1 VKPEKE
7 EDKPPRKERSI
18 GKVCENFMGL
28 FADVPID
35 HNNGTVIE
43 ICEIASRLRVQRRRI
58 YDVINILEAI
68 DVVTRVKKNTYRWHG
83 LEGLHAFFAKMQKDA
98 LAERSSATTAVA
110 AATGGETGLGADDGM
125 VLTPAESNASTGH
138 KSKGMAT
145 ICKKLLEMYLVS
157 GRTEIG
163 LAEAA
168 EEILGA
174 LSPAEE
180 ADPENRAKVMRFM
193 FRRMY
198 DIANVLATLG
208 ILTKENVGST
218 SVSNKPSLR
227 WVYPV
232 APGEFGNYI
241 PPPPAP
247 SMVAEMMETAAAAAA
262 LGNSLPDPIM
272 ARGWEFMNPGE
283 TLEV

>member
-1 VKPEKE
+1 MKPEIQE
-7 EDKPPRKERSI
+7 EKPPRKERSL
-18 GKVCENFMGL
+18 GKLCENFMGL
-28 FADVPID
+28 FADVPIDD

-43 ICEIASRLRVQRRRI
+43 ICEIASRMRVQRRRI

-68 DVVTRVKKNTYRWHG
+68 DVVTRVKKNTYQWHG
-83 LEGLHAFFAKMQKDA
+83 LEGLHAFFANMQKEA
-98 LAERSSATTAVA
+98 LAERSSATAAAVA
-110 AATGGETGLGADDGM
+110 AATGVETGADDM
-125 VLTPAESNASTGH
+125 ILTPAKSTATGH
-138 KSKGMAT
+138 KSKGMAM
-145 ICKKLLEMYLVS
+145 ICKKLLEMYLVT

-180 ADPENRAKVMRFM
+180 ADPETRAKVMKTKV
-193 FRRMY
+193 RRMY
-198 DIANVLATLG
+198 DIANVLATLS

-218 SVSNKPSLR
+218 SVSNKPSFR

-232 APGEFGNYI
+232 APGELGNYI

-262 LGNSLPDPIM
+262 LGNSLPDPVM
-272 ARGWEFMNPGE
+272 APQELTNTGE

>member
-1 VKPEKE
+1 MVLSSKSVKLHH
-7 EDKPPRKERSI
+7 
-18 GKVCENFMGL
+18 VCGSNVNSL
-28 FADVPID
+28 
-35 HNNGTVIE
+35 
-43 ICEIASRLRVQRRRI
+43 
-58 YDVINILEAI
+58 YDVNNIVEAI
-68 DVVTRVKKNTYRWHG
+68 DVVTRVKKNTYCWHG
-83 LEGLHAFFAKMQKDA
+83 LERLHAFFAKMQKDA
-98 LAERSSATTAVA
+98 LAERSATTAVA

-125 VLTPAESNASTGH
+125 ILTPAKSNASTGH
-138 KSKGMAT
+138 KGMAT
-145 ICKKLLEMYLVS
+145 ICKKLLEMYLVT

-180 ADPENRAKVMRFM
+180 ADPENRAKVMKFM

-198 DIANVLATLG
+198 DIANVLATLS

-272 ARGWEFMNPGE
+272 ARGWELMNPGE

>member
-7 EDKPPRKERSI
+7 EDKRSRKEKSL
-18 GKVCENFMGL
+18 GKLCENFMGL
-28 FADVPID
+28 FADMPVNRE
-35 HNNGTVIE
+35 NNGTVIE
-43 ICEIASRLRVQRRRI
+43 ICDIASRMSVQRRRI

-68 DVVTRVKKNTYRWHG
+68 DVVTRVKKNTYCWHG
-83 LEGLHAFFAKMQKDA
+83 LDGLHAFFANMQKEA
-98 LAERSSATTAVA
+98 LAERASATAAAVA
-110 AATGGETGLGADDGM
+110 AATGGDNME
-125 VLTPAESNASTGH
+125 LTPAKSAATGH
-138 KSKGMAT
+138 KSKGMAM
-145 ICKKLLEMYLVS
+145 ICKKLLEMYLVT

-168 EEILGA
+168 EEVLGA

-180 ADPENRAKVMRFM
+180 ADPENRAKVMKTKV
-193 FRRMY
+193 RRMY

-218 SVSNKPSLR
+218 SVSNKPSFR
-227 WVYPV
+227 WVFPV
-232 APGEFGNYI
+232 APGELGNYI

-262 LGNSLPDPIM
+262 LGNSLPDPVM
-272 ARGWEFMNPGE
+272 PPQELMNPGE
-283 TLEV
+283 TLQV

>member
-1 VKPEKE
+1 MKPEKE
-7 EDKPPRKERSI
+7 EDKRSRKDKSL
-18 GKVCENFMGL
+18 GKLCENFMGL
-28 FADVPID
+28 FADVPMD
-35 HNNGTVIE
+35 RDNNGTVIE
-43 ICEIASRLRVQRRRI
+43 ICEIASRMLVQRRRI

-83 LEGLHAFFAKMQKDA
+83 LEGLHAFFANMQKVA
-98 LAERSSATTAVA
+98 LAERSSASTAAAVA
-110 AATGGETGLGADDGM
+110 AATGE
-125 VLTPAESNASTGH
+125 ASTMSTATGH
-138 KSKGMAT
+138 KSKGMAM
-145 ICKKLLEMYLVS
+145 ICKKLLEMYLVT

-168 EEILGA
+168 EEVLGA

-180 ADPENRAKVMRFM
+180 ADPENRAKVMKTKV
-193 FRRMY
+193 RRMY

-218 SVSNKPSLR
+218 SVSNKPSFR

-232 APGEFGNYI
+232 APGELGNYI

-262 LGNSLPDPIM
+262 LGNSLPDPV
-272 ARGWEFMNPGE
+272 APQELMNPEE
-283 TLEV
+283 THEV